1 MGKRQVTQLVRQY
14 TVIPPSKLSPPSNLI
29 LTPPN
34 VLTTLRMMVSPIIAF
49 TIINP
54 YILVPA
60 AAVTAATTATAA
72 ATAATA
78 ATTTT
83 LNSIAI
89 TTLAPLTLP
98 LTIVSSASD
107 FIDGALA
114 RANPLW
120 STKLGSYLDPI
131 SDKIFVGLVG
141 FSLFLTNTI
150 PGAVV
155 GTWIARDVILAG
167 NYAFISKSGTG
178 FGDENSVVEP
188 SLISKVNTTLQMS
201 TLMVALAGWSAD
213 PLRLR
218 QSGSD
223 GLKDKCVEYLSTSS
237 MQPLQP
243 YEKSVFDKFANFIG
257 ENLLSQNYLDSYTFA
272 LESSVG
278 DLKVSTTT
286 TVASL
291 LMDSDFPKNV
301 MVELA
306 SKSSYL
312 MGPIDLVTWSN
323 FDTGF
328 QALCAMS
335 VVTSIVS
342 GVGYLD
348 GSAIK
353 SVVGPDKVERMRVK
367 GIILTKKITEGHPF

>member
-1 MGKRQVTQLVRQY
+1 M
-14 TVIPPSKLSPPSNLI
+14 
-29 LTPPN
+29 
-34 VLTTLRMMVSPIIAF
+34 
-49 TIINP
+49 
-54 YILVPA
+54 
-60 AAVTAATTATAA
+60 
-72 ATAATA
+72 
-78 ATTTT
+78 
-83 LNSIAI
+83 
-89 TTLAPLTLP
+89 
-98 LTIVSSASD
+98 
-107 FIDGALA
+107 
-114 RANPLW
+114 
-120 STKLGSYLDPI
+120 
-131 SDKIFVGLVG
+131 
-141 FSLFLTNTI
+141 
-150 PGAVV
+150 
-155 GTWIARDVILAG
+155 
-167 NYAFISKSGTG
+167 
-178 FGDENSVVEP
+178 EP

-367 GIILTKKITEGHPF
+367 GKILKKKITEGHPF